1 MPTVAKIQT
10 TTVRIPRSLYE
21 EAREVVNEKKV
32 KAQSMNE
39 LIVLAMAS
47 FLKSYKRR
55 QIDAAFAGMAKD
67 AAYQKEAALINDQF
81 EQSDW
86 EALAITEQ
94 DVEEAED
101 ELADAR

>member
-1 MPTVAKIQT
+1 MPAVAKIQT
-10 TTVRIPRSLYE
+10 TTVRIPRPLYE
-21 EAREVVNEKKV
+21 EARDVVEGKKV

-55 QIDAAFAGMAKD
+55 QIDAAFAEMAND
-67 AAYQKEAALINDQF
+67 AEYQKEAALMNEQF
-81 EQSDW
+81 EHSDW

-94 DVEEAED
+94 DVEEAEH
-101 ELADAR
+101 ELAVTR